1 MVINRSAGRLLKN
14 RWNFQWTSV
23 SMPRTQH
30 SSTTASSSLT
40 PLLWPSDV
48 SNCLQNT
55 HPSNLTPPLHN
66 FPPCPRPEQGQ
77 DDGRWTLW
85 ESGLGWDPLTNTQ
98 PNVLIDPMPSYFRT
112 SARRQ
117 GAARRDQQSASL
129 KELEQE
135 RRRSGWREGAAEGSQ
150 HSSKEVNKK
159 AGGHKF
165 NCATQNDGIRNGGV
179 ETYEWMK

>member
-66 FPPCPRPEQGQ
+66 LPPCPRPEEGQ
-77 DDGRWTLW
+77 DDGRRTLW

-98 PNVLIDPMPSYFRT
+98 PNVLIDPMPSYFCT

-129 KELEQE
+129 KELKQ
-135 RRRSGWREGAAEGSQ
+135 
-150 HSSKEVNKK
+150 
-159 AGGHKF
+159 AGG
-165 NCATQNDGIRNGGV
+165 
-179 ETYEWMK
+179 EEEWMEGGGSRGFTAL